1 MSLASLLNIPATDDV
16 RSFDEFSFSNADQ
29 HFIVTRAIA
38 AQKSINLPYYVI
50 DPMPFSDIGVWLYEH
65 QQWHN
70 NINGILGVAG
80 LDFTSVDFSN
90 EEQAASWI
98 RLHFSEHLS
107 WAQKLG
113 TN

>member
-1 MSLASLLNIPATDDV
+1 MSLATLLNIPAVDD
-16 RSFDEFSFSNADQ
+16 RNAFAEFSFSNADQ
-29 HFIVTRAIA
+29 HYTVTRAIL
-38 AQKSINLPYYVI
+38 AQKNIALPQYVI

-65 QQWHN
+65 QSWHN
-70 NINGILGVAG
+70 NINGVLGIAG

-90 EEQAASWI
+90 EEQAASWV

-107 WAQKLG
+107 WSQKLG